1 MQYYLYSD
9 LPIKNI
15 PSNRFTIHPLEYFS
29 TQTES
34 FPEPGE
40 EFYPVLPENLL
51 LSFCKNAKKI
61 PAIIVQ
67 CADYSHKTRLP
78 HLLSEQ
84 QALRLAQRYHARL
97 FHDAVS
103 NACYFCYEEHRIQHM
118 VWLEDGFHLHRK
130 IQHLQQHG
138 IKELAFFVNQNN
150 IQTLLTLMPLLQ

>member
-1 MQYYLYSD
+1 MQYYLYSN

-15 PSNRFTIHPLEYFS
+15 PSNRFAIRPSEYFS
-29 TQTES
+29 AQTET

-51 LSFCKNAKKI
+51 LPFCKNAKKI
-61 PAIIVQ
+61 PAVVFQ
-67 CADYSHKTRLP
+67 CADYSHKARLP

-84 QALRLAQRYHARL
+84 QALQLAQQHNARL
-97 FHDAVS
+97 FHDAVA
-103 NACYFCYEEHRIQHM
+103 NACYFCYTERRIQHM

-130 IQHLQQHG
+130 IQNLQRHG

-150 IQTLLTLMPLLQ
+150 MHTLLTLMPLLQ